1 MKNIVIVFLT
11 GLVVIAVAAGAFYHY
26 VGMNHPLSPDGSD
39 WSDFGSYFG
48 GVVGPVF
55 SFLSI
60 ILLVYTIIQQS
71 KNIELATSEAL
82 KLDMLRYVSRAD
94 EEIDNWL
101 KTEVAASH
109 SSQTAV
115 KLGLIVWGVVKP
127 NYVNSSELNPCLERL
142 LKLTCSYTSAIA
154 LYEDNVDPYFI
165 YKHHCT
171 KAEDLIEFLESHVQ
185 DLGQMAGHSLGLCRH
200 QLEKDNYT

>member
-11 GLVVIAVAAGAFYHY
+11 GLIVIAVAVWTFYNY
-26 VGMNHPLSPDGSD
+26 VGIGQSFSADSSD

-48 GVVGPVF
+48 GVVGPIF

-60 ILLVYTIIQQS
+60 ILLVYTIFQQS
-71 KNIELATSEAL
+71 KNIDLATNEAL
-82 KLDMLRYVSRAD
+82 KLDILRYVSRSD

-101 KTEVAASH
+101 KTEIAY
-109 SSQTAV
+109 SQDKTV
-115 KLGLIVWGVVKP
+115 VQLGMIVWGVVKP
-127 NYVNSSELNPCLERL
+127 SCVNEKELAVCLERL

-165 YKHHCT
+165 YRHHYT
-171 KAEDLIEFLESHVQ
+171 KAMDLINFLENHKQGLS
-185 DLGQMAGHSLGLCRH
+185 QMAAPSLAMSRH
-200 QLEKDNYT
+200 QLERVSRV